1 MKTEFSGFVS
11 KLKRKPDSNKY
22 DYGHILVVAGSK
34 NTPGAG
40 VLCSNGAM
48 RAGAG
53 LVTYACEEN
62 FLTQA
67 ASMSKPEIMFFV
79 YKTAADII
87 DFANSRKVSAM
98 TIGPGLCLSS
108 RLNSFIDEIISSVD
122 MPVVLDASALSA
134 YEGKAKK
141 LKNVKAKLILTPH
154 AGEFRKLL
162 PKPCHSGLV
171 NIPNSSNE
179 PAPYGLNTGESILEH
194 RRDIITTNVDTGF
207 HRYDKL
213 EKINAVKNFAKQ
225 NSLTC
230 LLKGHNTIVS
240 DGKREY
246 VNKSGTPAMATAGS
260 GDVLS
265 GIISAFCT
273 RGFNPFEAAK
283 FGAYVHGLAGELAEK
298 EKGENGVTASD
309 ICEKIPYVLNKMCG
323 CVDA

>member
-1 MKTEFSGFVS
+1 MKTEFSGFIS

-40 VLCSNGAM
+40 VLCSHGAM

-53 LVTYACEEN
+53 LVTYACEEK

-67 ASMSKPEIMFFV
+67 AAMSKPEIMFFV
-79 YKTAADII
+79 YKNAADII
-87 DFANSRKVSAM
+87 DFANSRKVSVMA
-98 TIGPGLCLSS
+98 IGPGLCLSS
-108 RLNSFIDEIISSVD
+108 RLNGFIDEIISSVD

-141 LKNVKAKLILTPH
+141 LKNAKAKLILTPH

-162 PKPCHSGLV
+162 PKPCHSGLD
-171 NIPNSSNE
+171 P
-179 PAPYGLNTGESILEH
+179 ESILEH

-265 GIISAFCT
+265 GIISAFCA

-283 FGAYVHGLAGELAEK
+283 FGAYVHGLAGELSEK

-309 ICEKIPYVLNKMCG
+309 ICEKVPYVLNKMRG

>member
-1 MKTEFSGFVS
+1 MRTDFSGFIL

-53 LVTYACEEN
+53 LVTYACGEN
-62 FLTQA
+62 FLAQA
-67 ASMSKPEIMFFV
+67 ASMSKPETMFFV

-98 TIGPGLCLSS
+98 AIGPGLCLS
-108 RLNSFIDEIISSVD
+108 RQLNGFVDKIISSVD
-122 MPVVLDASALSA
+122 IPIVLDASALSA
-134 YEGKAKK
+134 YEGKADK
-141 LKNVKAKLILTPH
+141 LKNAKAKLILTPH
-154 AGEFRKLL
+154 AGEFRKLQ
-162 PKPCHSGLV
+162 SG
-171 NIPNSSNE
+171 IRNE
-179 PAPYGLNTGESILEH
+179 DLG
-194 RRDIITTNVDTGF
+194 
-207 HRYDKL
+207 
-213 EKINAVKNFAKQ
+213 INAVKDFAKR

-246 VNKSGTPAMATAGS
+246 INKSGTPAMATAGS

-265 GIISAFCT
+265 GIISAFCA
-273 RGFNPFEAAK
+273 RGFDPFEAAK

-309 ICEKIPYVLNKMCG
+309 ICEKIPTAINNCLSFRT
-323 CVDA
+323 